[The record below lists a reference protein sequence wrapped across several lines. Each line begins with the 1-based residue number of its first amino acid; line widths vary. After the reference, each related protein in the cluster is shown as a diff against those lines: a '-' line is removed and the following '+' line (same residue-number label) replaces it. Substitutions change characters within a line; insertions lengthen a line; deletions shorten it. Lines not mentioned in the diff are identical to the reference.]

1 MATELLNTLMQKI
14 QAHRAAL
21 TPKGRMLSEQI
32 IANPRKVVFMSIR
45 DFAEYC
51 GVSEATVVRFVGQ
64 LGFKGYNDFQQ
75 ALREVVDVELTLLE
89 RLDFTDINA
98 PGGELFNRL
107 VHEEI
112 ENLKRLHE
120 TMDLNAADRVVNMLW
135 QKRDVYVIGS
145 RLSYTFAYYLG
156 WSLGKVR
163 PGVQILRGSDT
174 TTIDQLTI
182 APPGLLA
189 VLLATTRYPNDLL
202 RLAKVVRRLD
212 HTLVVIADGSNCP
225 LIQFA
230 HESLVVPPSNIP
242 FISNPSALSCL
253 INFLVQQLASMLQG
267 DELTAHQSKLEH
279 CFLENDLLFNL
290 TIENDTK
297 KLTRI
302 ATG

>member
-145 RLSYTFAYYLG
+145 RLSYTFAY
-156 WSLGKVR
+156 
-163 PGVQILRGSDT
+163 
-174 TTIDQLTI
+174 
-182 APPGLLA
+182 
-189 VLLATTRYPNDLL
+189 
-202 RLAKVVRRLD
+202 
-212 HTLVVIADGSNCP
+212 
-225 LIQFA
+225 
-230 HESLVVPPSNIP
+230 
-242 FISNPSALSCL
+242 
-253 INFLVQQLASMLQG
+253 
-267 DELTAHQSKLEH
+267 
-279 CFLENDLLFNL
+279 
-290 TIENDTK
+290 
-297 KLTRI
+297 
-302 ATG
+302 